1 MRRIAAP
8 PSAKIASV
16 SAHDQHSG
24 AQVEPTADVERA
36 VLAGVASARLLAEP
50 ASWINRRVETI
61 ELLTHEET
69 RRRVSID
76 FTLLPEVRR
85 DLELDDGVV
94 VPISV
99 LTKEPR
105 RKFDLRDE
113 SGRAVPVLGRSQNG
127 ELAHLALLS
136 AALDVLGA
144 DPPADVYEDIA
155 AHLRRIVVEP
165 PVAAAEQLAYF
176 IGSAENGDEHR
187 AAIWY
192 RARFFVECP
201 GASRAASFHVEVATP
216 EELRFDTAALLDANE
231 HALLSEVDR
240 NVDRASLY
248 ADRGVR
254 WGADVQ
260 AYVEVAPERHGRT
273 FQAAA
278 TSVVVAS
285 LLWLGVVSELDSENP
300 GAAVSILLAGAALFS
315 GLSASQGAHKLVRM
329 VFSASSRWLA
339 VVTVAALAASATL
352 AMEFPEERPICVWQI
367 AAIACTVATV
377 RLCWSALRAPK

>member
-1 MRRIAAP
+1 MWNDATCE
-8 PSAKIASV
+8 
-16 SAHDQHSG
+16 Q
-24 AQVEPTADVERA
+24 
-36 VLAGVASARLLAEP
+36 L
-50 ASWINRRVETI
+50 
-61 ELLTHEET
+61 LLTLWQNY
-69 RRRVSID
+69 VLYAVID
-76 FTLLPEVRR
+76 PA
-85 DLELDDGVV
+85 G
-94 VPISV
+94 
-99 LTKEPR
+99 
-105 RKFDLRDE
+105 
-113 SGRAVPVLGRSQNG
+113 
-127 ELAHLALLS
+127 
-136 AALDVLGA
+136 
-144 DPPADVYEDIA
+144 PP
-155 AHLRRIVVEP
+155 RRIVKFSY
-165 PVAAAEQLAYF
+165 AEDFDFAVLQPGWRSRVGMHELRL
-176 IGSAENGDEHR
+176 R
-187 AAIWY
+187 ASRPD